1 MISLV
6 QPPQKKRPARKCDK
20 AFDNIWKANTD
31 NSYASDG
38 EGVGL
43 WINAEFTHT
52 MAIQKVRLLNRDRHR
67 AANKRVDIRFGDSG
81 LVKSAVLP
89 VKGSREWNELSL
101 DKSVITDRVNITVTE
116 VYSRYNNGFKEIQ
129 FLGCRFDTDESND
142 KDDDDNEEEEDV
154 EANII
159 DETSSLA
166 TPEYYTCNSTYMLTP
181 GEITCTAS
189 SEFNSYWKCEKAFD
203 GVLAIGAAKQAWASK
218 GDGEGGW
225 INAQFKRKMAIS
237 KLKILQR
244 VQENHAVNKISI
256 DVGGMTEEA
265 TLSVKRDKNWNVVE
279 LPRTVVAENL
289 KITITEI
296 YKNIQYNHG
305 FKEIQIFGCPVV
317 ECEEEENG
325 QNDQ

>member
-1 MISLV
+1 MIDYSEFQSFDWQTGCFNEDGYETGTGGNGDDDDDDLDIIDCV
-6 QPPQKKRPARKCDK
+6 DVEDKSSDSANPEWYSCDAIETISIDDISCSASSKKRPARKCDK

-101 DKSVITDRVNITVTE
+101 DKSVITDRVKITVTE

-142 KDDDDNEEEEDV
+142 KDDDDEEEEEDV

-181 GEITCTAS
+181 GR
-189 SEFNSYWKCEKAFD
+189 
-203 GVLAIGAAKQAWASK
+203 G
-218 GDGEGGW
+218 
-225 INAQFKRKMAIS
+225 
-237 KLKILQR
+237 KIIDNL
-244 VQENHAVNKISI
+244 NHKS
-256 DVGGMTEEA
+256 
-265 TLSVKRDKNWNVVE
+265 
-279 LPRTVVAENL
+279 
-289 KITITEI
+289 
-296 YKNIQYNHG
+296 
-305 FKEIQIFGCPVV
+305 
-317 ECEEEENG
+317 
-325 QNDQ
+325 